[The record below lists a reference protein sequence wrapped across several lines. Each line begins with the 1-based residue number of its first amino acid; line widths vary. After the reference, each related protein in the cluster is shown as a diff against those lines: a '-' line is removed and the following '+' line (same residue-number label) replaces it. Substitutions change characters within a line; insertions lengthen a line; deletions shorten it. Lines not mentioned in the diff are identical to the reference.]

1 MTIAYWCVLV
11 AALLPIVAVG
21 FAKAKPDFDNNA
33 PREWLGR
40 LSGWR
45 ARAHAAH
52 LNSFEAFPPFAAAV
66 IIAQLMHAPQGR
78 IDLLALVFIAAR
90 VAYIALYI
98 TDRASLRSVAWTVA
112 MGCVIALFVAGALA

>member
-11 AALLPIVAVG
+11 AALLPIFAVG
-21 FAKAKPDFDNNA
+21 LAKTQPGFDNNA

-52 LNSFEAFPPFAAAV
+52 LNSFEAFPTFAAAV
-66 IIAQLMHAPQGR
+66 IIAHLAQAPQGR
-78 IDLLALVFIAAR
+78 IDLLAAVWVGAR

-98 TDRASLRSVAWTVA
+98 TDKAALRSVAWTVA
-112 MGCVIALFVAGALA
+112 MGCVIALFVSGA